1 MIMKKLFPIVLF
13 ILGIGLFNI
22 AHAQTSPSLGTMA
35 PDFTQNTPEGKAL
48 ALNSLRGKYVL
59 VDFWASWCGPCRQ
72 ENPNVVAAYK
82 QFKDKG
88 FTILGVS
95 LDRSK
100 ENWLKAI
107 KDDGLVWPQVSDLQ
121 YWNNAVARL
130 YDVNSIPA
138 NFLLD
143 PKGKII
149 ARNLRGEDLSAA
161 LSAILR

>member
-1 MIMKKLFPIVLF
+1 MLFR
-13 ILGIGLFNI
+13 
-22 AHAQTSPSLGTMA
+22 S
-35 PDFTQNTPEGKAL
+35 TPEGKTL
-48 ALNSLRGKYVL
+48 RLTSLRGKYVL

>member
-13 ILGIGLFNI
+13 ILAVGLCNT
-22 AHAQTSPSLGTMA
+22 ALAQTSPALGTIA

-48 ALNSLRGKYVL
+48 SLTSLRGKYVL

-100 ENWLKAI
+100 ENWQKAI
-107 KDDGLVWPQVSDLQ
+107 KDDGLVWAHVSDLQ
-121 YWNNAVARL
+121 YWYNAVARL
-130 YDVNSIPA
+130 YNVNSIPA

-143 PKGKII
+143 PKGKIV
-149 ARNLRGEDLSAA
+149 AMNLRGEDLGSTLAKF
-161 LSAILR
+161 IH

>member
-1 MIMKKLFPIVLF
+1 MKKLFPIVLF
-13 ILGIGLFNI
+13 ILGLSFFNTT
-22 AHAQTSPSLGTMA
+22 HAQTSSGIGTIA
-35 PDFTQNTPEGKAL
+35 PDFSQNTPEGKAL
-48 ALNSLRGKYVL
+48 ALNSLKGKYVL

-143 PKGKII
+143 PKGKIV
-149 ARNLRGEDLSAA
+149 ARNIKPLEIDDYLAA
-161 LSAILR
+161 QE

>member
-13 ILGIGLFNI
+13 ILGVGLCNT
-22 AHAQTSPSLGTMA
+22 ALAQTSPALGAIA

-48 ALNSLRGKYVL
+48 SLTSLRGKYVL

-100 ENWLKAI
+100 ENWQKAI
-107 KDDGLVWPQVSDLQ
+107 KDDGLVWAHVSDLQ

-130 YDVNSIPA
+130 YNVNSIPA

-143 PKGKII
+143 PKGKIV
-149 ARNLRGEDLSAA
+149 AMNLRGEDLGSTLAKF
-161 LSAILR
+161 IH